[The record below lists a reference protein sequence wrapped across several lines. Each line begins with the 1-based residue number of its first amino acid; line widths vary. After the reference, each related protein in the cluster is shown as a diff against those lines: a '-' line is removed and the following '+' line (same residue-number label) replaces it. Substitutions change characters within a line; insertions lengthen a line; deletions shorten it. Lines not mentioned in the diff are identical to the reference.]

1 MKLFDS
7 PIPDYQKPI
16 SVINSCV
23 TLEQLK
29 YAERYIE
36 LFKLKYGINEQDGFT
51 EIFKKYILS
60 KKMELKN
67 GWNNKN

>member
-1 MKLFDS
+1 MDLFDS
-7 PIPDYQKPI
+7 PIPDFHKPI

-29 YAERYIE
+29 YAEKYIE
-36 LFKLKYGINEQDGFT
+36 LFKLKYEIDEQDEFT
-51 EIFKKYILS
+51 EIFKKCILS
-60 KKMELKN
+60 KKMKLKN